1 MNADVFAQLVILGVL
16 LLGLW
21 KRDILDDLCD
31 GNVERL
37 EREDRAEEARW
48 WLRMIRMNS
57 RLAVS
62 AASGRLSNKLKK
74 LTRLERGIKGTTED
88 KKRLLF
94 EAMEELADVVICVD
108 LVAMHLGVS
117 LQQAVRGKFN
127 ATSLKHSLKTR
138 LT

>member
-1 MNADVFAQLVILGVL
+1 MTHPLTFDALREANTARQEEWPGGEHVDLAFR
-16 LLGLW
+16 GLELAGEVGEMT
-21 KRDILDDLCD
+21 DAVVDL
-31 GNVERL
+31 
-37 EREDRAEEARW
+37 
-48 WLRMIRMNS
+48 
-57 RLAVS
+57 LAVS

-94 EAMEELADVVICVD
+94 EAMEEIADVVICVD